1 MTEEEH
7 LLAQIGELAG
17 QINRRKNQDAPRQ
30 SMSQSLSSAFEYQ
43 PRHSYPYWRQLDPS
57 AHAGGQETH
66 SRAQIMN
73 HHEKPCQL
81 FTTLAKA
88 EQLEVSGDENS
99 NIGSRGVAKRGRGAK
114 MWISEDALRRKL
126 ERRKHFA
133 SSIQAAVKDTA
144 LQPVISPRSET
155 LSPSMAYI
163 TVEDIQFQVTNG
175 GRKLLR
181 ITDISTLAK
190 ATPKEAIVSGVTF
203 KRTRNGNLVRAGVA
217 QQGFSQ
223 QNGKTKL
230 CRQYTSTG
238 RCPRG
243 DKCFGIHDI
252 HRTAICQSVLRGVK
266 CSAGDD
272 CDLTHESSSQVAPTC
287 LHFQRGKCI
296 KHSCPYSHAP
306 VDPSAPLCRA
316 FAYLGY
322 CEQGSSCGQR
332 HLRECPDYT
341 SGSGCRSKHCA
352 LPHVDRASQ
361 MRRNAA
367 NSSGNPSEMDVD
379 DISSP
384 EATDEDIDS
393 NAMDPDG
400 THEPE
405 EFFESG
411 SYELPQQ
418 QDYVGLT

>member
-1 MTEEEH
+1 
-7 LLAQIGELAG
+7 
-17 QINRRKNQDAPRQ
+17 
-30 SMSQSLSSAFEYQ
+30 MSQSLSSAFEYQ

-181 ITDISTLAK
+181 ITGRLIPLWCPHSTR
-190 ATPKEAIVSGVTF
+190 S
-203 KRTRNGNLVRAGVA
+203 
-217 QQGFSQ
+217 
-223 QNGKTKL
+223 
-230 CRQYTSTG
+230 
-238 RCPRG
+238 
-243 DKCFGIHDI
+243 DHD
-252 HRTAICQSVLRGVK
+252 RYL
-266 CSAGDD
+266 
-272 CDLTHESSSQVAPTC
+272 
-287 LHFQRGKCI
+287 
-296 KHSCPYSHAP
+296 HSCESH
-306 VDPSAPLCRA
+306 
-316 FAYLGY
+316 
-322 CEQGSSCGQR
+322 
-332 HLRECPDYT
+332 T
-341 SGSGCRSKHCA
+341 KRSN
-352 LPHVDRASQ
+352 SQ
-361 MRRNAA
+361 WSDLQA
-367 NSSGNPSEMDVD
+367 N
-379 DISSP
+379 
-384 EATDEDIDS
+384 
-393 NAMDPDG
+393 
-400 THEPE
+400 
-405 EFFESG
+405 
-411 SYELPQQ
+411 
-418 QDYVGLT
+418 